1 MWKKRKRS
9 GAMKRKIER
18 EYLNI
23 CNFQPSNSDSGESL
37 LIDEGKD
44 VFTSQDNLQSSV
56 SSINVQRGFH
66 NHESCVESV
75 NSVQV
80 SEISNDV
87 SSCSISSTSNSN
99 DEDDEFS
106 KNLLF
111 RQQIKEWAIEK
122 NISQA
127 ALNELSKIV
136 NNRFPGLLPN
146 DARTILGT
154 VRQINIKT
162 VGTGEYWHNGLTVP
176 LKNLLEHWTNF
187 PTEVTLNFNF
197 DGLPIFKSSN
207 KEFWPILCSVFERPD
222 VEPIVIGI
230 YFGIGKPNPIEQYLE
245 DFVNEM
251 EYLIKNGLYIGQAK
265 NKVSIRLRC
274 FICDSPA
281 RAYIKELLHCVF
293 VDHFKDFYGEDYM
306 TSNVHNVVHITDEV
320 QRFGPLPTFSAY
332 PFENK
337 LFSIKRM
344 LRQGNNPLAQV
355 AKRCSEVS
363 KITKNRENQQLE
375 NREPFV
381 TTNSRNLT
389 VLHLKEYIISTKSKD
404 KYFLCNSNDVLEVKK
419 ISVVSSEIK
428 IYCYKIW
435 DLVEVFEKP
444 VKSSYLNIFKA
455 KLPARRTDTI
465 VGPQDIKMKLVC
477 TEHNNHLYFVPLLH
491 TV

>member
-1 MWKKRKRS
+1 MCNFNAKHGCLKCVTVGEYSHTSHTVTFPDSNCRPRTDQEFRAKKYGPHHKKDSPLLRLSVDMIEDFPVADSLHLVDLGITKRLLVGWRNGNFGKYVTKWSAKDAETVSNFLTKRK
-9 GAMKRKIER
+9 
-18 EYLNI
+18 L
-23 CNFQPSNSDSGESL
+23 P
-37 LIDEGKD
+37 
-44 VFTSQDNLQSSV
+44 
-56 SSINVQRGFH
+56 
-66 NHESCVESV
+66 
-75 NSVQV
+75 
-80 SEISNDV
+80 SEIHRSVRGLDCISHWKASEYRSFLLYLSIIILPDV
-87 SSCSISSTSNSN
+87 
-99 DEDDEFS
+99 
-106 KNLLF
+106 
-111 RQQIKEWAIEK
+111 
-122 NISQA
+122 
-127 ALNELSKIV
+127 
-136 NNRFPGLLPN
+136 LPN
-146 DARTILGT
+146 DALTHFLAFFCGITICSSENYSNFL
-154 VRQINIKT
+154 
-162 VGTGEYWHNGLTVP
+162 P
-176 LKNLLEHWTNF
+176 L
-187 PTEVTLNFNF
+187 
-197 DGLPIFKSSN
+197 
-207 KEFWPILCSVFERPD
+207 
-222 VEPIVIGI
+222 
-230 YFGIGKPNPIEQYLE
+230 
-245 DFVNEM
+245 
-251 EYLIKNGLYIGQAK
+251 A
-265 NKVSIRLRC
+265 
-274 FICDSPA
+274 
-281 RAYIKELLHCVF
+281 KELLQCVF

-465 VGPQDIKMKLVC
+465 VGPQDIKMKLMC